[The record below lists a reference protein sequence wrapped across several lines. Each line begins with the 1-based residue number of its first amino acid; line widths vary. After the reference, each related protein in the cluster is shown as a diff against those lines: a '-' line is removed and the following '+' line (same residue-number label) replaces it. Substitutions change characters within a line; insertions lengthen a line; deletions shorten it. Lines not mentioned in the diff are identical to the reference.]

1 MVQNM
6 TWKCSSLAPH
16 EHLPTYEEKLTQ
28 ELPKEDE
35 NHMVFSNH
43 IAIFSM
49 AVRKHPFANL
59 PGQTCALSCI
69 FLRVHISNKCQPAK
83 EQARK
88 AIHQCSANS
97 GLYFF
102 ILQSKLDISLPQV
115 CLLNRRRHHGNI
127 HDYLEA
133 STTASPKHK

>member
-1 MVQNM
+1 MVHNM
-6 TWKCSSLAPH
+6 TWKRSSLAPH

-35 NHMVFSNH
+35 KHMVFSDH

-59 PGQTCALSCI
+59 SGQTCALLWI
-69 FLRVHISNKCQPAK
+69 FVRVHISSKCQPAK

-97 GLYFF
+97 GLYLF
-102 ILQSKLDISLPQV
+102 IWEVRLQNSLQKV
-115 CLLNRRRHHGNI
+115 CGELML
-127 HDYLEA
+127 
-133 STTASPKHK
+133 